1 MDDDVQF
8 EVGFLHGNAVA
19 YSPST
24 GHIAY
29 EPLRATARRMH
40 RVGMLVAGADLLAEL
55 DYVDS
60 RPHVAG
66 KIAKKLKK
74 AVSKVK
80 KVAKKI
86 ASSKLGKIIKLAAVA
101 VNPAAGAAMLALSAG
116 KKMAKAANKKPKGK
130 DAKAAPIASAL
141 ARKQITPKQAN
152 AKAKRAGVSP
162 TKVKQAAVALRVQRA
177 ANEGNPKA
185 QELVAA
191 SNAIDSAQASPAPLS
206 MAAPAYDESDPDPFD
221 GASYD
226 DEQSD
231 SLADTNPLALPQ
243 GGELEEPY
251 DDQGD
256 DQGDDDQGDEYD
268 QTDEY
273 EA

>member
-1 MDDDVQF
+1 VSDEVEF

-29 EPLRATARRMH
+29 EPLRSTAKRLA
-40 RVGMLVAGADLLAEL
+40 RVGLLVAGDDLLSEL

-74 AVSKVK
+74 AVNKVKTVAK
-80 KVAKKI
+80 KVA
-86 ASSKLGKIIKLAAVA
+86 ASKLGKVIKFAAAA
-101 VNPAAGAAMLALSAG
+101 VNPAAGATLLALSAG
-116 KKMAKAANKKPKGK
+116 KKMAKAA
-130 DAKAAPIASAL
+130 PIATAL
-141 ARKQITPKQAN
+141 AKKKITPKQAST
-152 AKAKRAGVSP
+152 KAKRAGVSP
-162 TKVKQAAVALRVQRA
+162 TKVKQAAVALRVQQA

-185 QELVAA
+185 QELVATSHA
-191 SNAIDSAQASPAPLS
+191 LDAAQSSPAPLS
-206 MAAPAYDESDPDPFD
+206 LAAPAYDGGGGGLE
-221 GASYD
+221 
-226 DEQSD
+226 
-231 SLADTNPLALPQ
+231 DTNPLALQPGEDLPEPEQ
-243 GGELEEPY
+243 DDGGEYDQAELEPLDEPAEPFGDEPEY
-251 DDQGD
+251 DDG
-256 DQGDDDQGDEYD
+256 GEYD